1 MKKRMVLLLVLGM
14 VISVTGCGG
23 SSQSS
28 QSQSEGLFR
37 KMMESELTSEE
48 TQATEDAP
56 QTESVEETP
65 TETEEETDAEAVDPS
80 LLQPVTVETVDDV
93 KNAYQFDLQG
103 AHYQLPCTLNDFLD
117 NGCTISDGQLSYSIG
132 GNKAADIKVHPIPGE
147 DAYIEVTVINDS
159 DEERT
164 ADECQEAVAVTLR
177 GEDKNADID
186 FRING
191 GLQVKFKE
199 SFAEY
204 LKTIYGDDETILY
217 SSVDTDSSLYSWEFY
232 KRVDPEISGGLYLR
246 TLVKGRDN
254 IEFKC
259 GKYESDNKFLMEYWP
274 MQ

>member
-14 VISVTGCGG
+14 AISVTGCGG

-37 KMMESELTSEE
+37 KMMESELMSEE

-56 QTESVEETP
+56 QTESVEETQ

-117 NGCTISDGQLSYSIG
+117 NGCTISDRELSYSIE
-132 GNKAADIKVHPIPGE
+132 GNKAVDIEVHPIPGE

-164 ADECQEAVAVTLR
+164 ADECQEVIAVNL
-177 GEDKNADID
+177 GWGKEKNADID

-191 GLQVKFKE
+191 GLQVKFQK

-204 LKTIYGDDETILY
+204 LKTIYGDDETIF
-217 SSVDTDSSLYSWEFY
+217 SQTDDTDSSWYSWKFY
-232 KRVDPEISGGLYLR
+232 KRVDPEISEPYIF
-246 TLVKGRDN
+246 TVVKGSDN
-254 IEFKC
+254 IWFKV
-259 GKYESDNKFLMEYWP
+259 GKDDVENQFSMKYWP